1 MLGRKWHHERK
12 IDMLTNMTNT
22 MENEASPMTH
32 LLDKAFSE
40 AAKLPSQEQDLIAG
54 HILEE
59 LRSETQ
65 WQQQFDGSQDILQ
78 SLADE
83 ALVEHKAGR
92 TEDLDPSQ

>member
-1 MLGRKWHHERK
+1 MLVSNRHKV
-12 IDMLTNMTNT
+12 
-22 MENEASPMTH
+22 ENEVSPMTH

-40 AAKLPSQEQDLIAG
+40 AAKLPVQEQDLIAG

-65 WQQQFDGSQDILQ
+65 WQQQLDSSQDLLK

-83 ALVEHKAGR
+83 ALGEHKAGR
-92 TEDLDPSQ
+92 TEDLDPKQ